1 MSAQI
6 CKNKGNEEVKA
17 TFDLSFLKKKKT
29 SFVMSSHFSPNSLHN
44 SMPVTNADL
53 MCLDNLSTI
62 TFFTFS
68 ADRNVSFMLWRIEA

>member
-1 MSAQI
+1 
-6 CKNKGNEEVKA
+6 
-17 TFDLSFLKKKKT
+17 
-29 SFVMSSHFSPNSLHN
+29 MSSHFSPNSLHN

-53 MCLDNLSTI
+53 MCSDNLSTI